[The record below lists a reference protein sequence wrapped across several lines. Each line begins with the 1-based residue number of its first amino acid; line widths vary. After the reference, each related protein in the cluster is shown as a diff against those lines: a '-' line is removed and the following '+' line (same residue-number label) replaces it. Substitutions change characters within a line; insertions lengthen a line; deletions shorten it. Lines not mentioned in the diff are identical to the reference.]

1 MGFADE
7 LKIHMVPN
15 GGVAEADLT
24 AALAAP
30 PKAPGAGASPNK
42 ASVSPPKRCPPP
54 SAGGTRS
61 GGPSSSAWLRDALW
75 EGVVERA
82 GGAML
87 EMQGFPGDHA
97 AVRARRVAHV
107 LRRVSN

>member
-1 MGFADE
+1 M
-7 LKIHMVPN
+7 
-15 GGVAEADLT
+15 ADLVGLN
-24 AALAAP
+24 AALP
-30 PKAPGAGASPNK
+30 E
-42 ASVSPPKRCPPP
+42 
-54 SAGGTRS
+54 

-97 AVRARRVAHV
+97 AVRAVARETEALQREL
-107 LRRVSN
+107 LRKRIDLLVPSEGAKE